1 MIRKKSI
8 SIRSKKTTYDI
19 LIGRSLLKENNNY
32 LHLTLADKKI
42 AIISDKT
49 VHNLQYANFL
59 DQISDLKVDPHLFL
73 IEPGEASKNWSV
85 LKEVLDWLTELN
97 FDRTDYV
104 IAFGGGVVG
113 DLVSLA
119 ASLFRRGINLIQ
131 VPTTLLSQVDS
142 SVGGKTAVNNGPAK
156 NSIGTFYHPKVVF
169 CDTSFLST
177 LPERAFLAGYA
188 EVLKMALVFDK
199 DFYKFLTKNQKLIS
213 LRDEATLSHI
223 IDKSLELKSKVV
235 EIDETEQGD
244 RALLNFG
251 NTKPLLL
258 VTGGSLGA
266 KFLNDKIRQ
275 GLDPLTKDF
284 NVLHVC
290 GRGNLARINKSG
302 YMQKEY
308 VSENWGDFLA
318 AADLVVSR
326 AGANAMLELLSLK
339 KVCVFVPLSRRVS
352 RGDQI
357 ENARFVS
364 DNNFGCVLQEEE
376 LTADL
381 FLNGITRT
389 FSNRETHQRAL
400 AEFRPKDS
408 SALIYKE
415 IVELG

>member
-1 MIRKKSI
+1 MIRKKAI

-19 LIGRSLLKENNNY
+19 LIGRNLLKENISY
-32 LHLTLADKKI
+32 LQLALAGKKI

-49 VHNLQYANFL
+49 VHSLQYANFL
-59 DQISDLKVDPHLFL
+59 AQISDLKVDPHLFL
-73 IEPGEASKNWSV
+73 IEPGETSKNWNV
-85 LKEVLDWLTELN
+85 LKKVMDWLTELN

-169 CDTSFLST
+169 CDTSFLGT

-199 DFYKFLTKNQKLIS
+199 DFYKFLIENQKLIS
-213 LRDEATLSHI
+213 LRDEATLLHI

-251 NTKPLLL
+251 HTFGHALETYFSYSEKLLHGEA
-258 VTGGSLGA
+258 VSLGIVLA
-266 KFLNDKIRQ
+266 ARFSNQEGYLSERKLENIDDHLHSMKLPTVTTQIHNAKLDILKLLTFMKQDKKVIGDNINLILLKDIGNGFIERNVSFEKLEKFLQ
-275 GLDPLTKDF
+275 
-284 NVLHVC
+284 
-290 GRGNLARINKSG
+290 S
-302 YMQKEY
+302 Q
-308 VSENWGDFLA
+308 
-318 AADLVVSR
+318 
-326 AGANAMLELLSLK
+326 LS
-339 KVCVFVPLSRRVS
+339 
-352 RGDQI
+352 
-357 ENARFVS
+357 
-364 DNNFGCVLQEEE
+364 
-376 LTADL
+376 
-381 FLNGITRT
+381 
-389 FSNRETHQRAL
+389 
-400 AEFRPKDS
+400 
-408 SALIYKE
+408 
-415 IVELG
+415 

>member
-1 MIRKKSI
+1 MICKKSI

-73 IEPGEASKNWSV
+73 IEPGEPSKNWSV
-85 LKEVLDWLTELN
+85 LKKVLDWLTELN

-156 NSIGTFYHPKVVF
+156 NSIGTFYHPRVVF
-169 CDTSFLST
+169 CDTSFLGT

-199 DFYKFLTKNQKLIS
+199 DFYKFLIENQKLIS
-213 LRDEATLSHI
+213 LRDETTLLHI
-223 IDKSLELKSKVV
+223 IDKSLQLKSKVV

-251 NTKPLLL
+251 HTFGHALETYFSYSEKLLHGEA
-258 VTGGSLGA
+258 VSLGMVLA
-266 KFLNDKIRQ
+266 ARFSSQEGYLSERKLKNIDEHLHSMKLPTVTTQIHNGKLDVLKLLTFMKQDKKVVGDNINLILLKDIGNGFIERNVPFHKLEKFLQ
-275 GLDPLTKDF
+275 L
-284 NVLHVC
+284 
-290 GRGNLARINKSG
+290 
-302 YMQKEY
+302 Q
-308 VSENWGDFLA
+308 
-318 AADLVVSR
+318 
-326 AGANAMLELLSLK
+326 LS
-339 KVCVFVPLSRRVS
+339 
-352 RGDQI
+352 
-357 ENARFVS
+357 
-364 DNNFGCVLQEEE
+364 
-376 LTADL
+376 
-381 FLNGITRT
+381 
-389 FSNRETHQRAL
+389 
-400 AEFRPKDS
+400 
-408 SALIYKE
+408 
-415 IVELG
+415 